1 MNSLSLH
8 AVNASSSYEVSAVN
22 DGCYQFF
29 TDYGVHCTV
38 EFVLDDS
45 LLSHETYHLVIVN
58 VNHQKS
64 PSDVKVRDTIIAI
77 IDEFFVENNTTLLY
91 ICETGD
97 KKQALRNR
105 LFERWHR
112 NNLLA
117 QFEALKNISHHPSSI
132 KHQTSSDSINS
143 WSLSSCIL
151 NYLPIFLG
159 DFKFKCY
166 LCSRVQLF
174 QQVCCVLIWV

>member
-22 DGCYQFF
+22 DGCYQFY

-105 LFERWHR
+105 LFERWFSTYERKAQYTFVASSLKDDEGIENYAAIIVR
-112 NNLLA
+112 NDNPDLSAIVAEFTTTISLLST
-117 QFEALKNISHHPSSI
+117 KP
-132 KHQTSSDSINS
+132 
-143 WSLSSCIL
+143 
-151 NYLPIFLG
+151 
-159 DFKFKCY
+159 
-166 LCSRVQLF
+166 
-174 QQVCCVLIWV
+174 

>member
-8 AVNASSSYEVSAVN
+8 AVNASSTYEVSAVN

-105 LFERWHR
+105 LFERWFSTYERKAQYTFVASSLKDEEGIENYTAIIVR
-112 NNLLA
+112 NDNPELSA
-117 QFEALKNISHHPSSI
+117 IIAEFTETISL
-132 KHQTSSDSINS
+132 
-143 WSLSSCIL
+143 LSSK
-151 NYLPIFLG
+151 P
-159 DFKFKCY
+159 
-166 LCSRVQLF
+166 
-174 QQVCCVLIWV
+174 

>member
-77 IDEFFVENNTTLLY
+77 IDEFFVENNTTMLY

-105 LFERWHR
+105 LFERWFSTYERKAQYTFVASSLKDDEGIENYAAIIVR
-112 NNLLA
+112 NDNPDLSAIVAEFTTTISLLST
-117 QFEALKNISHHPSSI
+117 KP
-132 KHQTSSDSINS
+132 
-143 WSLSSCIL
+143 
-151 NYLPIFLG
+151 
-159 DFKFKCY
+159 
-166 LCSRVQLF
+166 
-174 QQVCCVLIWV
+174 

>member
-8 AVNASSSYEVSAVN
+8 AVIASSSYEVSAVN

-45 LLSHETYHLVIVN
+45 LLSHETYHLLIVN

-105 LFERWHR
+105 LFERWFSTYERKAQYTFVASSLKDDEGIENYAAIIVR
-112 NNLLA
+112 NDNPDLSAIVVEFTTTISLLST
-117 QFEALKNISHHPSSI
+117 KP
-132 KHQTSSDSINS
+132 
-143 WSLSSCIL
+143 
-151 NYLPIFLG
+151 
-159 DFKFKCY
+159 
-166 LCSRVQLF
+166 
-174 QQVCCVLIWV
+174 

>member
-1 MNSLSLH
+1 LNSLSLH

-45 LLSHETYHLVIVN
+45 LLSHETYHLLIVN

-77 IDEFFVENNTTLLY
+77 IDEFFIENNTTLLY

-105 LFERWHR
+105 LFERWFSTYERKAQYTFVASSLKDDEGIENYTAIIVR
-112 NNLLA
+112 NDNPDLRA
-117 QFEALKNISHHPSSI
+117 IIAEFTETISL
-132 KHQTSSDSINS
+132 
-143 WSLSSCIL
+143 LSSK
-151 NYLPIFLG
+151 P
-159 DFKFKCY
+159 
-166 LCSRVQLF
+166 
-174 QQVCCVLIWV
+174 

>member
-1 MNSLSLH
+1 MNSISLH

-45 LLSHETYHLVIVN
+45 LLSHETYHLLIVN

-77 IDEFFVENNTTLLY
+77 IDEFFIENNTTLLY

-105 LFERWHR
+105 LFERWFSTYERKAQYTFVASSLKDDEGIENYTAIIVR
-112 NNLLA
+112 NDNPDLRA
-117 QFEALKNISHHPSSI
+117 IIAEFTETISL
-132 KHQTSSDSINS
+132 
-143 WSLSSCIL
+143 LSSK
-151 NYLPIFLG
+151 P
-159 DFKFKCY
+159 
-166 LCSRVQLF
+166 
-174 QQVCCVLIWV
+174 

>member
-1 MNSLSLH
+1 MNQLSIH
-8 AVNASSSYEVSAVN
+8 AINESSSYEVSEVS

-29 TDYGVHCTV
+29 TDHGVHCTV
-38 EFVLDDS
+38 EFVPDDS
-45 LLSHETYHLVIVN
+45 LMSRETYHLVIVN

-105 LFERWHR
+105 LFERWYSADERKAQYTFVASSLTDDEGIENYAAIIVR
-112 NNLLA
+112 NDNPDLSAIVAEFTSTISLLST
-117 QFEALKNISHHPSSI
+117 KP
-132 KHQTSSDSINS
+132 
-143 WSLSSCIL
+143 
-151 NYLPIFLG
+151 
-159 DFKFKCY
+159 
-166 LCSRVQLF
+166 
-174 QQVCCVLIWV
+174 

>member
-97 KKQALRNR
+97 KRQALRNR
-105 LFERWHR
+105 LFERWFSTYERKAQYTFVASSLKDDEGIENYAAIIVR
-112 NNLLA
+112 NDNPDLSAIVAEFTTTISLLST
-117 QFEALKNISHHPSSI
+117 KP
-132 KHQTSSDSINS
+132 
-143 WSLSSCIL
+143 
-151 NYLPIFLG
+151 
-159 DFKFKCY
+159 
-166 LCSRVQLF
+166 
-174 QQVCCVLIWV
+174 

>member
-1 MNSLSLH
+1 MNSLSLS
-8 AVNASSSYEVSAVN
+8 AINVLSSYEVSAVN
-22 DGCYQFF
+22 EGCYQFF
-29 TDYGVHCTV
+29 TDHGVHCTV

-105 LFERWHR
+105 LFERWFSMYKRKAQYTFVASSLKDEEGIENYTAIIVR
-112 NNLLA
+112 NDNPELSA
-117 QFEALKNISHHPSSI
+117 IIAEFTETISL
-132 KHQTSSDSINS
+132 
-143 WSLSSCIL
+143 LSSK
-151 NYLPIFLG
+151 P
-159 DFKFKCY
+159 
-166 LCSRVQLF
+166 
-174 QQVCCVLIWV
+174 

>member
-105 LFERWHR
+105 LFERWFSTYERKAQYTFVASSLKDDEGIENYAAIIVR
-112 NNLLA
+112 NDNPDLSAIVAEFTTIISLLST
-117 QFEALKNISHHPSSI
+117 KP
-132 KHQTSSDSINS
+132 
-143 WSLSSCIL
+143 
-151 NYLPIFLG
+151 
-159 DFKFKCY
+159 
-166 LCSRVQLF
+166 
-174 QQVCCVLIWV
+174 

>member
-1 MNSLSLH
+1 MIRLTLQALNEP
-8 AVNASSSYEVSAVN
+8 SSYEVSVVY

-29 TDYGVHCTV
+29 TDHGVHCSV

-45 LLSHETYHLVIVN
+45 LMSRETYHLVIVN

-77 IDEFFVENNTTLLY
+77 IDEFFVENNKTLLY

-105 LFERWHR
+105 LFERWFSTYERRAQYTFVASSLKDEDGIENYAAIIVR
-112 NNLLA
+112 NDNPDLSAIVSEFTTTISLLSTKP
-117 QFEALKNISHHPSSI
+117 E
-132 KHQTSSDSINS
+132 
-143 WSLSSCIL
+143 
-151 NYLPIFLG
+151 
-159 DFKFKCY
+159 
-166 LCSRVQLF
+166 
-174 QQVCCVLIWV
+174 

>member
-105 LFERWHR
+105 LFERWFSMYKRKAQYTFVASSLKDEEGIENYTAIIVR
-112 NNLLA
+112 NDNPELSA
-117 QFEALKNISHHPSSI
+117 IIAEFTETISL
-132 KHQTSSDSINS
+132 
-143 WSLSSCIL
+143 LSSK
-151 NYLPIFLG
+151 P
-159 DFKFKCY
+159 
-166 LCSRVQLF
+166 
-174 QQVCCVLIWV
+174 

>member
-105 LFERWHR
+105 LFERWFSTYERKAQYTFVASSLKDDEGIENYAAIIVR
-112 NNLLA
+112 NDNPDLSAIVAKFTTTISLLST
-117 QFEALKNISHHPSSI
+117 KP
-132 KHQTSSDSINS
+132 
-143 WSLSSCIL
+143 
-151 NYLPIFLG
+151 
-159 DFKFKCY
+159 
-166 LCSRVQLF
+166 
-174 QQVCCVLIWV
+174 